1 MSSIE
6 VKGQPLRLATP
17 LLRRQQ
23 IKAGQASIEWAK

>member
-6 VKGQPLRLATP
+6 VEGQLLRRAPP

-23 IKAGQASIEWAK
+23 GKVGQASIEWAK